1 MICRAV
7 RKLSTGHLSMYKRSR
22 LTRDSIVFV
31 HDLKGH
37 PLETWTSG
45 HQADNKRAV
54 SALGRRQYIRSIFRS
69 LPPLPKSDSIQNGTS
84 TRQQQLFW
92 PHDYL
97 TKDIP
102 QARVWTFGYNAD
114 VIGGLFQASDKNSVS
129 QHGRNLEV
137 RLERDIDN
145 KVDPS
150 HFEEAESLS

>member
-1 MICRAV
+1 
-7 RKLSTGHLSMYKRSR
+7 MYKRSR